1 MKKLVIVDSG
11 SANLYSIFKACEM
24 VSLEPEITAD
34 PATITAAKAVIFP
47 GVGFFDHAVRLL
59 NEKRLTEALLSVI
72 DKSNIPVLGI
82 CLGMQLLLTESD
94 ESAVSNQAIKGL
106 NAIAGKVKRFPPG
119 LPVPHVGWNKAIPT
133 GEHPLFAG
141 LEQGAYFYFTHS
153 YYAQPDSNASTI
165 AHTDYGFSFTS
176 AAAENNVMGV
186 QFHPEKSG
194 PAGLH
199 LLANF
204 GKIIA
209 DQ

>member
-1 MKKLVIVDSG
+1 MKNLVIIDSG

-24 VSLEPEITAD
+24 VSLKPEITAD
-34 PATITAAKAVIFP
+34 PAIIADAKAVIFP
-47 GVGFFDHAVRLL
+47 GVGFFDHAARLL
-59 NEKRLTEALLSVI
+59 NEKKLTLALLKVVEN
-72 DKSNIPVLGI
+72 NIPLLGI
-82 CLGMQLLLTESD
+82 CLGMQLLFTESE
-94 ESAVSNQAIKGL
+94 ESAVSNQSIKGL

-133 GEHPLFAG
+133 GDHPLFAG
-141 LEQGAYFYFTHS
+141 VEQGAYFYFTHS
-153 YYAQPDSNASTI
+153 YYAQPDEYPSTI
-165 AHTDYGFSFTS
+165 AQTDYGFSFTS
-176 AAAENNVMGV
+176 AAAKNNVMGV

-209 DQ
+209 DK

>member
-1 MKKLVIVDSG
+1 MKKLVIIDSG

-24 VSLEPEITAD
+24 VSLKPEVTAD

-59 NEKRLTEALLSVI
+59 NEKKLTEALLHLI
-72 DKSNIPVLGI
+72 GNNIPLLGI
-82 CLGMQLLLTESD
+82 CLGMQLLFTESE
-94 ESAVSNQAIKGL
+94 ESIVLNQSIKGL
-106 NAIAGKVKRFPPG
+106 NALAGKAKRFPPG
-119 LPVPHVGWNKAIPT
+119 LPVPHVGWNKVIPA
-133 GEHPLFAG
+133 GNHPLFCG
-141 LEQGAYFYFTHS
+141 LEKGNYFYFTHS
-153 YYAQPDSNASTI
+153 YYVQPDKNSSTI
-165 AHTDYGFSFTS
+165 AKSDYGFSFTS

-194 PAGLH
+194 SAGLR

-209 DQ
+209 DRS

>member
-1 MKKLVIVDSG
+1 MKKLVIIDSG

-47 GVGFFDHAVRLL
+47 GVGFFDHAARLL
-59 NEKRLTEALLSVI
+59 NEKKLAEALLKVI
-72 DKSNIPVLGI
+72 ENNIPLLGI
-82 CLGMQLLLTESD
+82 CLGMQLLFTESE
-94 ESAVSNQAIKGL
+94 ESAVSNQSIKGL
-106 NAIAGKVKRFPPG
+106 NAIAGNVKRFPPG

-133 GEHPLFAG
+133 GSQPLFAG
-141 LEQGAYFYFTHS
+141 LEKGAYFYFTHS
-153 YYAQPDSNASTI
+153 YYVKPNKNTSTI
-165 AHTDYGFSFTS
+165 AETDYGFSFTS
-176 AAAENNVMGV
+176 AAAEKNVMGV

-209 DQ
+209 DK

>member
-24 VSLEPEITAD
+24 VSLKPEITAN
-34 PATITAAKAVIFP
+34 PAIITAAEAVIFP
-47 GVGFFDHAVRLL
+47 GVGFFDHAARLL
-59 NEKRLTEALLSVI
+59 NEKKLAEALLAVI
-72 DKSNIPVLGI
+72 ENNVPLLGI
-82 CLGMQLLLTESD
+82 CLGMQLLFTESE
-94 ESAVSNQAIKGL
+94 ESAVLNQSIKGL

-133 GEHPLFAG
+133 GNHPLFTG
-141 LEQGAYFYFTHS
+141 LEKGAYFYFTHS
-153 YYAQPDSNASTI
+153 YYVKPDKNTSTI
-165 AHTDYGFSFTS
+165 AQTDYGFSFTS

-194 PAGLH
+194 LAGLH

-209 DQ
+209 DK